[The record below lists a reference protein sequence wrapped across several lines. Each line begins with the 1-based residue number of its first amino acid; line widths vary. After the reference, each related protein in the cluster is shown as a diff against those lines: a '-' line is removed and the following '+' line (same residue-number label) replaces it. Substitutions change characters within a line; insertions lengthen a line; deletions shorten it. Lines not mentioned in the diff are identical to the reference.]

1 MQFDCVCS
9 FRQRFRV
16 VPGSEYIAHFASD
29 RSHMLL
35 PSGEWSAPPPAH
47 APLRGSS
54 ATTAMTLPQLL
65 DMSSLSDASTA
76 AAVVE
81 HAVASQAAA
90 AAAAAIVQEAAR
102 AETAEPEI
110 AARTVGRVVSL
121 DTFVSE
127 YCCPTTADDAKP
139 G

>member
-1 MQFDCVCS
+1 
-9 FRQRFRV
+9 V
-16 VPGSEYIAHFASD
+16 VPGAEYIAHFASD

-65 DMSSLSDASTA
+65 DMSSLSDAT
-76 AAVVE
+76 
-81 HAVASQAAA
+81 
-90 AAAAAIVQEAAR
+90 
-102 AETAEPEI
+102 ETAKPVI
-110 AARTVGRVVSL
+110 AAQTAGRVVSL
-121 DTFVSE
+121 NTFLSE
-127 YCCPTTADDAKP
+127 YCSTTAADDVKP